1 MSAFQPSYG
10 IMNPGY
16 YGMAYGYSAATGWPT
31 IKVTATDSAS
41 GGAVSA
47 LVKGLSSASYSGKN
61 AGAIKGKTTFDSAV
75 ESEVRKFQQSK
86 GLDADGIVGPNTWSA
101 LGQKSAS
108 GGGGGGGT
116 SSAPAEAPKKSIMD
130 SDYFWP
136 GVILGTTL
144 AGVGVYFTFF
154 NK

>member
-1 MSAFQPSYG
+1 MFQPSYG
-10 IMNPGY
+10 IVNPGY

-31 IKVTATDSAS
+31 IKQTATDSAS
-41 GGAVSA
+41 NGAVSA
-47 LVKGLSSASYSGKN
+47 LVKGLSSASYAGKSP
-61 AGAIKGKTTFDSAV
+61 GALKGKTTFDSAV
-75 ESEVRKFQQSK
+75 DAEVRKFQQAK
-86 GLDADGIVGPNTWSA
+86 GLDVDGVVGPNTWSA

-108 GGGGGGGT
+108 GGGGGGGGPVT
-116 SSAPAEAPKKSIMD
+116 STPAPKESSIMD

-144 AGVGVYFTFF
+144 VGAGVYFVFF